1 MPDLGVNPRMDL
13 KQLEYF
19 VRVAELGSFTQA
31 SHALNIAQPALSRQV
46 RLLEVELRQNLLNR
60 TGRGVTTTEAGK
72 LLLEHC
78 RGILHQVERARED
91 MGRVRGALAG
101 RVTLGIA
108 PSASKMLTV
117 PLTREF
123 RKQLPN
129 ASLSISEGL
138 SLMMQEWLMAG
149 RLDIALLYNPSPS
162 AELELSP
169 LTHELLYLVGPRGPH
184 PSDQPMPLRTLAN
197 IPLVIPNRPHTVRML
212 LESEMALIGCRPNI
226 RLEIDGVPAILDL
239 VADGLGYAVLTEH
252 AVLTS
257 AQPERYHIRP
267 IIQPELHS
275 RLYLATASG
284 RITTLTQQAMLD
296 LIRTMVRRVYPAPM
310 TRTG

>member
-1 MPDLGVNPRMDL
+1 MDL

-19 VRVAELGSFTQA
+19 TRVAELGSFTQA
-31 SHALNIAQPALSRQV
+31 SHALDIAQPALSRQV

-60 TGRGVTTTEAGK
+60 NGRGVTTTEAGK
-72 LLLEHC
+72 LLLDHC
-78 RGILHQVERARED
+78 RGILHQIERAKED
-91 MGRVRGALAG
+91 MGRVQGALAG
-101 RVTLGIA
+101 RVALGIA

-117 PLTREF
+117 QLTRKF

-129 ASLSISEGL
+129 ATLSISEGL
-138 SLMMQEWLMAG
+138 SLMMQEWLLAG
-149 RLDIALLYNPSPS
+149 RLDIALLYNPSAS
-162 AELELSP
+162 AELDLYP
-169 LTHELLYLVGPRGPH
+169 LTSELLYLVGPKGPH
-184 PSDQPMPLRTLAN
+184 PSEQPMPLRSLAG

-212 LESEMALIGCRPNI
+212 LESQMALIGCRPNI

-239 VADGLGYAVLTEH
+239 VADGAGYAILTEH

-267 IIQPELHS
+267 ISQPELQS

-296 LIRTMVRRVYPAPM
+296 LIRATVREAYPATM
-310 TRTG
+310 IQTE